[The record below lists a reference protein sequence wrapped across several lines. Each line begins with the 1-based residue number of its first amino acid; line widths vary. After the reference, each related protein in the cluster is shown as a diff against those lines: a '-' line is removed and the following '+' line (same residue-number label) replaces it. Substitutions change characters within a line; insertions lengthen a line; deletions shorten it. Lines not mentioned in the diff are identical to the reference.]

1 MFAKYKSVIYESLMV
16 ILGCAIFGAGL
27 DAFVLPHKLVST
39 GISGVGLIL
48 YYVTGLSVGS
58 WNMILNIPI
67 FWAAWKWLGTRVVIK
82 TLYGT
87 LMLSWMVDLF
97 NFLQYDMIIKDPLLS
112 SMMAGITTGVG
123 LGIVYRVGGNTGG
136 LDPIA
141 LIVRKYYGLQMGSIN
156 SAINCAI
163 LVAAIGVVGL
173 EAVAVTLISVYV
185 YTIITNK
192 VVIGFNQRK
201 VAFIITYRTDD
212 VCECIIKKVG
222 RGATIINGVGA
233 YTRTPKQI
241 VMVAVNL
248 LQVNKLKEVI
258 QEADPN
264 VFILITD
271 AQEVIG
277 QGFTQPIIPTEVC
290 EQLKDK
296 STTPVS
302 YTHLKDPPTSI
313 GLPVTIPGL
322 HSPFNVLYSSAI
334 QLMIW
339 AFVFTSGAGT
349 SVFTPMI
356 GAIRRTKLRVK
367 RSNSRGFN
375 VLGSTLIPPLPPP

>member
-1 MFAKYKSVIYESLMV
+1 
-16 ILGCAIFGAGL
+16 
-27 DAFVLPHKLVST
+27 
-39 GISGVGLIL
+39 
-48 YYVTGLSVGS
+48 
-58 WNMILNIPI
+58 MILNIPI
-67 FWAAWKWLGTRVVIK
+67 FWAAWKWLGTRVVVK

-87 LMLSWMVDLF
+87 LMLSWMIDLF

-163 LVAAIGVVGL
+163 LLAAVGVVGL

-212 VCECIIKKVG
+212 VCECIINKVG
-222 RGATIINGVGA
+222 RGATIIEGVGA
-233 YTRTPKQI
+233 YTRTPKNI

-258 QEADPN
+258 EEADPN

-277 QGFTQPIIPTEVC
+277 QGFTRPILPTEVTN
-290 EQLKDK
+290 QLKAQGTIAQDA
-296 STTPVS
+296 TAV
-302 YTHLKDPPTSI
+302 
-313 GLPVTIPGL
+313 VTD
-322 HSPFNVLYSSAI
+322 N
-334 QLMIW
+334 
-339 AFVFTSGAGT
+339 
-349 SVFTPMI
+349 
-356 GAIRRTKLRVK
+356 K
-367 RSNSRGFN
+367 
-375 VLGSTLIPPLPPP
+375 

>member
-1 MFAKYKSVIYESLMV
+1 MFAKYRSVIYESLMV

-67 FWAAWKWLGTRVVIK
+67 FWAAWKWLGTRVVVK

-87 LMLSWMVDLF
+87 LMLSWMIDLF
-97 NFLQYDMIIKDPLLS
+97 DFLQYDMIIKDPLLS

-163 LVAAIGVVGL
+163 LLAAVGVVGL

-212 VCECIIKKVG
+212 VCECIINKVG
-222 RGATIINGVGA
+222 RGATIIEGVGA
-233 YTRTPKQI
+233 YTRTPKNI

-258 QEADPN
+258 EEADPN

-277 QGFTQPIIPTEVC
+277 QGFTRPILPTEVTN
-290 EQLKDK
+290 QLKAQ
-296 STTPVS
+296 STIAQDATAV
-302 YTHLKDPPTSI
+302 
-313 GLPVTIPGL
+313 VTD
-322 HSPFNVLYSSAI
+322 N
-334 QLMIW
+334 
-339 AFVFTSGAGT
+339 
-349 SVFTPMI
+349 
-356 GAIRRTKLRVK
+356 K
-367 RSNSRGFN
+367 
-375 VLGSTLIPPLPPP
+375 

>member
-1 MFAKYKSVIYESLMV
+1 MFAKYKDVVYQCLMV
-16 ILGCAIFGAGL
+16 VVGCAIFGAGI

-48 YYVTGLSVGS
+48 YYVTGLSVGY

-67 FWAAWKWLGTRVVIK
+67 FWAAWKWLGTRVVVK

-87 LMLSWMVDLF
+87 LMLSWMIDLF
-97 NFLQYDMIIKDPLLS
+97 DFLQYDMIIKDPLLS

-136 LDPIA
+136 VDPIA

-163 LVAAIGVVGL
+163 LLAAVGVVGL

-212 VCECIIKKVG
+212 VCECIINKVG
-222 RGATIINGVGA
+222 RGATIIEGVGA
-233 YTRTPKQI
+233 YTRTPKNI

-258 QEADPN
+258 EEADPN

-277 QGFTQPIIPTEVC
+277 QGFTRPILPTEVTN
-290 EQLKDK
+290 QLKAQGTIAQDA
-296 STTPVS
+296 TAV
-302 YTHLKDPPTSI
+302 
-313 GLPVTIPGL
+313 VTD
-322 HSPFNVLYSSAI
+322 N
-334 QLMIW
+334 
-339 AFVFTSGAGT
+339 
-349 SVFTPMI
+349 
-356 GAIRRTKLRVK
+356 K
-367 RSNSRGFN
+367 
-375 VLGSTLIPPLPPP
+375 

>member
-1 MFAKYKSVIYESLMV
+1 MFAKYKDVVYQCLV
-16 ILGCAIFGAGL
+16 VVVGCAIFGAGI

-67 FWAAWKWLGTRVVIK
+67 FWAAWKWLGTRVVVK

-87 LMLSWMVDLF
+87 LMLSWMIDLF
-97 NFLQYDMIIKDPLLS
+97 DFLQYDMIIKDPLMS

-163 LVAAIGVVGL
+163 LLAAVGVVGL

-212 VCECIIKKVG
+212 VCECIINKVG
-222 RGATIINGVGA
+222 RGATIIEGVGA
-233 YTRTPKQI
+233 YTRTPKNI

-258 QEADPN
+258 EEADPN

-277 QGFTQPIIPTEVC
+277 QGFTRPILPTEVTN
-290 EQLKDK
+290 QLKAQGTIAQDA
-296 STTPVS
+296 TAV
-302 YTHLKDPPTSI
+302 
-313 GLPVTIPGL
+313 VTD
-322 HSPFNVLYSSAI
+322 N
-334 QLMIW
+334 
-339 AFVFTSGAGT
+339 
-349 SVFTPMI
+349 
-356 GAIRRTKLRVK
+356 K
-367 RSNSRGFN
+367 
-375 VLGSTLIPPLPPP
+375 

>member
-1 MFAKYKSVIYESLMV
+1 MWSKYKDTLYQCVMV
-16 ILGCAIFGAGL
+16 AVGCAIFGAGL

-39 GISGVGLIL
+39 GISGIGLIL
-48 YYVTGLSVGS
+48 YYLTGLSVGT
-58 WNMILNIPI
+58 WNVVLNIPI
-67 FWAAWKWLGTRVVIK
+67 FWAAWHWLGKKVIIN

-87 LMLSWMVDLF
+87 VMLSWMVDAF
-97 NFLQYDMIIKDPLLS
+97 DFLQYNMVISDPLLS
-112 SMMAGITTGVG
+112 SMMAGVTTGVG

-141 LIVRKYYGLQMGSIN
+141 LIVRKYYGLKMGSIN
-156 SAINCAI
+156 SAINGII
-163 LVAAIGVVGL
+163 LAAAIWVVGF
-173 EAVAVTLISVYV
+173 EAVAVTLVSLYV

-201 VAFIITYRTDD
+201 VAFIITYRTDE

-296 STTPVS
+296 STTQEDDTETV
-302 YTHLKDPPTSI
+302 H
-313 GLPVTIPGL
+313 
-322 HSPFNVLYSSAI
+322 N
-334 QLMIW
+334 Q
-339 AFVFTSGAGT
+339 
-349 SVFTPMI
+349 
-356 GAIRRTKLRVK
+356 
-367 RSNSRGFN
+367 
-375 VLGSTLIPPLPPP
+375 

>member
-1 MFAKYKSVIYESLMV
+1 MFAKYKDVVYQCLMV
-16 ILGCAIFGAGL
+16 VVGCAIFGAGI
-27 DAFVLPHKLVST
+27 DTFVLPHKLVST

-67 FWAAWKWLGTRVVIK
+67 FWAAWKWLGMRVVVK

-87 LMLSWMVDLF
+87 LMLSWMIDLF
-97 NFLQYDMIIKDPLLS
+97 DFLQYDMIIKEPLLS

-163 LVAAIGVVGL
+163 LLAAVGVVGL

-212 VCECIIKKVG
+212 VCECIINKVG
-222 RGATIINGVGA
+222 RGATIIEGVGA
-233 YTRTPKQI
+233 YTRTPKNI

-258 QEADPN
+258 EEADPN

-277 QGFTQPIIPTEVC
+277 QGFTRPILPTEVTN
-290 EQLKDK
+290 QLKAQGTIAQDA
-296 STTPVS
+296 TAV
-302 YTHLKDPPTSI
+302 
-313 GLPVTIPGL
+313 VTD
-322 HSPFNVLYSSAI
+322 N
-334 QLMIW
+334 
-339 AFVFTSGAGT
+339 
-349 SVFTPMI
+349 
-356 GAIRRTKLRVK
+356 K
-367 RSNSRGFN
+367 
-375 VLGSTLIPPLPPP
+375 

>member
-1 MFAKYKSVIYESLMV
+1 MFAKYKTVIYESLMV
-16 ILGCAIFGAGL
+16 ILGCAIFGAGI
-27 DAFVLPHKLVST
+27 DSFVLPHKLVST

-58 WNMILNIPI
+58 WNIILNIPI

-87 LMLSWMVDLF
+87 FMLSWMIDLF
-97 NFLQYDMIIKDPLLS
+97 GFLQYDMIIKDPLLS

-163 LVAAIGVVGL
+163 LLAAVGVVGL

-201 VAFIITYRTDD
+201 VAFIITYRTDE
-212 VCECIIKKVG
+212 VCACIINKVG
-222 RGATIINGVGA
+222 RGATIINGIGA

-296 STTPVS
+296 S
-302 YTHLKDPPTSI
+302 
-313 GLPVTIPGL
+313 VTL
-322 HSPFNVLYSSAI
+322 EDNTQTVHK
-334 QLMIW
+334 Q
-339 AFVFTSGAGT
+339 
-349 SVFTPMI
+349 
-356 GAIRRTKLRVK
+356 
-367 RSNSRGFN
+367 
-375 VLGSTLIPPLPPP
+375 

>member
-67 FWAAWKWLGTRVVIK
+67 FWAAWKWLGTRVVVK

-87 LMLSWMVDLF
+87 LMLSWMIDLF
-97 NFLQYDMIIKDPLLS
+97 DFLQYDMIIKDPLLS

-163 LVAAIGVVGL
+163 LLAAVVVVGL

-212 VCECIIKKVG
+212 VCECIINKVG
-222 RGATIINGVGA
+222 RGATIIEGVGA
-233 YTRTPKQI
+233 YTRTPKNI

-258 QEADPN
+258 EEADPN

-277 QGFTQPIIPTEVC
+277 QGFTRPILPTEVTN
-290 EQLKDK
+290 QLKAQGTIAQDA
-296 STTPVS
+296 TAV
-302 YTHLKDPPTSI
+302 
-313 GLPVTIPGL
+313 VTD
-322 HSPFNVLYSSAI
+322 N
-334 QLMIW
+334 
-339 AFVFTSGAGT
+339 
-349 SVFTPMI
+349 
-356 GAIRRTKLRVK
+356 K
-367 RSNSRGFN
+367 
-375 VLGSTLIPPLPPP
+375 

>member
-1 MFAKYKSVIYESLMV
+1 MFAKYKDVVYQCLMV
-16 ILGCAIFGAGL
+16 VVGCAIFGAGI

-67 FWAAWKWLGTRVVIK
+67 FWAAWKWLGTRVVVK

-87 LMLSWMVDLF
+87 LMLSWMIDLF
-97 NFLQYDMIIKDPLLS
+97 DFLQYDMIIKDPLLS

-141 LIVRKYYGLQMGSIN
+141 LILRKYYGLQMGSIN

-163 LVAAIGVVGL
+163 LLAAVGVVGL

-212 VCECIIKKVG
+212 VCECIINKVG
-222 RGATIINGVGA
+222 RGATIIEGVGA
-233 YTRTPKQI
+233 YTRTPKNI

-258 QEADPN
+258 EEADPN

-277 QGFTQPIIPTEVC
+277 QGFTRPILPTEVTN
-290 EQLKDK
+290 QLKAQGTIAQDA
-296 STTPVS
+296 TAV
-302 YTHLKDPPTSI
+302 
-313 GLPVTIPGL
+313 VTD
-322 HSPFNVLYSSAI
+322 N
-334 QLMIW
+334 
-339 AFVFTSGAGT
+339 
-349 SVFTPMI
+349 
-356 GAIRRTKLRVK
+356 K
-367 RSNSRGFN
+367 
-375 VLGSTLIPPLPPP
+375 

>member
-1 MFAKYKSVIYESLMV
+1 MFAKYKDVVYQCLMV
-16 ILGCAIFGAGL
+16 VVGCAIFGAGI

-67 FWAAWKWLGTRVVIK
+67 FWAAWKWLGTRVVVK

-87 LMLSWMVDLF
+87 LMLSWMIDLF
-97 NFLQYDMIIKDPLLS
+97 DFLQYDMIIKDPLLS

-163 LVAAIGVVGL
+163 LLAAVGVVGL

-212 VCECIIKKVG
+212 VCECIINKVG
-222 RGATIINGVGA
+222 RGATIIEGIGA
-233 YTRTPKQI
+233 YTRTPKNI

-258 QEADPN
+258 EEADPN

-277 QGFTQPIIPTEVC
+277 QGFTRPILPTEVTN
-290 EQLKDK
+290 QLKAQGTMAQDA
-296 STTPVS
+296 TTV
-302 YTHLKDPPTSI
+302 
-313 GLPVTIPGL
+313 VTD
-322 HSPFNVLYSSAI
+322 N
-334 QLMIW
+334 
-339 AFVFTSGAGT
+339 
-349 SVFTPMI
+349 
-356 GAIRRTKLRVK
+356 K
-367 RSNSRGFN
+367 
-375 VLGSTLIPPLPPP
+375 

>member
-1 MFAKYKSVIYESLMV
+1 MFAKYKDVVYQCLMV
-16 ILGCAIFGAGL
+16 VVGCAIFGAGI

-48 YYVTGLSVGS
+48 YYITGLSVGS

-67 FWAAWKWLGTRVVIK
+67 FWAAWKWLGTRVVVK

-87 LMLSWMVDLF
+87 LMLSWMIDLF
-97 NFLQYDMIIKDPLLS
+97 DFLQYDMIIKDPLLS

-163 LVAAIGVVGL
+163 LLAAVGVVGL

-201 VAFIITYRTDD
+201 VAFIITYRTDE
-212 VCECIIKKVG
+212 VCECIINKVG
-222 RGATIINGVGA
+222 RGATIIEGIGA
-233 YTRTPKQI
+233 YTRTPKNI

-258 QEADPN
+258 EEADPN

-277 QGFTQPIIPTEVC
+277 QGFTRPILPIEVTN
-290 EQLKDK
+290 QMKAQ
-296 STTPVS
+296 STIAQDA
-302 YTHLKDPPTSI
+302 THT
-313 GLPVTIPGL
+313 VTD
-322 HSPFNVLYSSAI
+322 S
-334 QLMIW
+334 
-339 AFVFTSGAGT
+339 
-349 SVFTPMI
+349 
-356 GAIRRTKLRVK
+356 K
-367 RSNSRGFN
+367 
-375 VLGSTLIPPLPPP
+375 

>member
-1 MFAKYKSVIYESLMV
+1 MFAKYRSVIYESLMV

-241 VMVAVNL
+241 FLVAVNL

-258 QEADPN
+258 
-264 VFILITD
+264 
-271 AQEVIG
+271 
-277 QGFTQPIIPTEVC
+277 
-290 EQLKDK
+290 
-296 STTPVS
+296 
-302 YTHLKDPPTSI
+302 
-313 GLPVTIPGL
+313 
-322 HSPFNVLYSSAI
+322 
-334 QLMIW
+334 
-339 AFVFTSGAGT
+339 
-349 SVFTPMI
+349 
-356 GAIRRTKLRVK
+356 
-367 RSNSRGFN
+367 
-375 VLGSTLIPPLPPP
+375 

>member
-67 FWAAWKWLGTRVVIK
+67 FWAAWKWLGTRVVVK

-87 LMLSWMVDLF
+87 LMLSWMIDLF
-97 NFLQYDMIIKDPLLS
+97 DFLQYDIIIKDPLLS

-163 LVAAIGVVGL
+163 LLAAVGVVGL

-212 VCECIIKKVG
+212 VCECIINKVG
-222 RGATIINGVGA
+222 RGATIIEGVGA
-233 YTRTPKQI
+233 YTRTPKNI

-258 QEADPN
+258 EEADPN

-277 QGFTQPIIPTEVC
+277 QGFTRPILPTEVTN
-290 EQLKDK
+290 QLKAQGTIAQDA
-296 STTPVS
+296 TAV
-302 YTHLKDPPTSI
+302 
-313 GLPVTIPGL
+313 VTD
-322 HSPFNVLYSSAI
+322 N
-334 QLMIW
+334 
-339 AFVFTSGAGT
+339 
-349 SVFTPMI
+349 
-356 GAIRRTKLRVK
+356 K
-367 RSNSRGFN
+367 
-375 VLGSTLIPPLPPP
+375 

>member
-1 MFAKYKSVIYESLMV
+1 MFAKYKDVVYQCLMV
-16 ILGCAIFGAGL
+16 VVGCAIFGAGI
-27 DAFVLPHKLVST
+27 DSFVLPHKLVST

-48 YYVTGLSVGS
+48 FYVTGFSVGS

-67 FWAAWKWLGTRVVIK
+67 FWAAWKWLGTRVVVK

-87 LMLSWMVDLF
+87 LMLSWMIDLF
-97 NFLQYDMIIKDPLLS
+97 DFLQYDMIIKDPLLS

-163 LVAAIGVVGL
+163 LLAAVGVVGL

-212 VCECIIKKVG
+212 VCECIINKVG
-222 RGATIINGVGA
+222 RGATIIEGVGA
-233 YTRTPKQI
+233 YTRTPKNI

-258 QEADPN
+258 EEADPN

-277 QGFTQPIIPTEVC
+277 QGFTRPILPTEVTN
-290 EQLKDK
+290 QLKAQGTIAQDA
-296 STTPVS
+296 TAV
-302 YTHLKDPPTSI
+302 
-313 GLPVTIPGL
+313 VTD
-322 HSPFNVLYSSAI
+322 N
-334 QLMIW
+334 
-339 AFVFTSGAGT
+339 
-349 SVFTPMI
+349 
-356 GAIRRTKLRVK
+356 K
-367 RSNSRGFN
+367 
-375 VLGSTLIPPLPPP
+375 

>member
-1 MFAKYKSVIYESLMV
+1 MFAKYKDVVYQCLMV
-16 ILGCAIFGAGL
+16 VVGCAIFGAGI

-67 FWAAWKWLGTRVVIK
+67 FWAAWKWLGTRVVVK

-87 LMLSWMVDLF
+87 LMLSWMIDLF
-97 NFLQYDMIIKDPLLS
+97 DFLQYDIIIKDPLLS

-123 LGIVYRVGGNTGG
+123 LGVVYRVGGNTGG

-163 LVAAIGVVGL
+163 LLAAVGVVGL

-212 VCECIIKKVG
+212 VCECIINKVG
-222 RGATIINGVGA
+222 RGATIIEGVGA
-233 YTRTPKQI
+233 YTRTPKNI

-258 QEADPN
+258 EEADPN

-277 QGFTQPIIPTEVC
+277 QGFTRPILPTEVTN
-290 EQLKDK
+290 QLKAQGTIAQDA
-296 STTPVS
+296 TAV
-302 YTHLKDPPTSI
+302 
-313 GLPVTIPGL
+313 VTD
-322 HSPFNVLYSSAI
+322 N
-334 QLMIW
+334 
-339 AFVFTSGAGT
+339 
-349 SVFTPMI
+349 
-356 GAIRRTKLRVK
+356 K
-367 RSNSRGFN
+367 
-375 VLGSTLIPPLPPP
+375 

>member
-1 MFAKYKSVIYESLMV
+1 MFAKYKDVVYQCLV
-16 ILGCAIFGAGL
+16 VVVGCAIFGAGI

-48 YYVTGLSVGS
+48 YYITGLSVGS
-58 WNMILNIPI
+58 WNVILNIPI
-67 FWAAWKWLGTRVVIK
+67 FWAAWKWLGTRVVVK

-87 LMLSWMVDLF
+87 LMLSWMIDFF

-163 LVAAIGVVGL
+163 LLAAVGVVGL

-212 VCECIIKKVG
+212 VCECIINKVG
-222 RGATIINGVGA
+222 RGATIIEGVGA
-233 YTRTPKQI
+233 YTRTPKNI

-258 QEADPN
+258 EEADPN

-277 QGFTQPIIPTEVC
+277 QGFTRPILPTEVTN
-290 EQLKDK
+290 QLKAQGTIAQDA
-296 STTPVS
+296 TAV
-302 YTHLKDPPTSI
+302 
-313 GLPVTIPGL
+313 VTD
-322 HSPFNVLYSSAI
+322 N
-334 QLMIW
+334 
-339 AFVFTSGAGT
+339 
-349 SVFTPMI
+349 
-356 GAIRRTKLRVK
+356 K
-367 RSNSRGFN
+367 
-375 VLGSTLIPPLPPP
+375 

>member
-1 MFAKYKSVIYESLMV
+1 MFAKYKDVVYQCLMV
-16 ILGCAIFGAGL
+16 VVGCAIFGAGI

-67 FWAAWKWLGTRVVIK
+67 FWAAWKWLGTRVVVK

-87 LMLSWMVDLF
+87 LMLSWMIDLF
-97 NFLQYDMIIKDPLLS
+97 DFLQYDMIIKDPLLS

-163 LVAAIGVVGL
+163 LLAAVGVVGL

-212 VCECIIKKVG
+212 VCECIINKVG
-222 RGATIINGVGA
+222 RGATIIEGVGA
-233 YTRTPKQI
+233 YTRTPKNI

-258 QEADPN
+258 EEADPN

-277 QGFTQPIIPTEVC
+277 QGFTRPILPTEVTN
-290 EQLKDK
+290 QLKAQG
-296 STTPVS
+296 TIA
-302 YTHLKDPPTSI
+302 KDATAV
-313 GLPVTIPGL
+313 VTD
-322 HSPFNVLYSSAI
+322 N
-334 QLMIW
+334 
-339 AFVFTSGAGT
+339 
-349 SVFTPMI
+349 
-356 GAIRRTKLRVK
+356 K
-367 RSNSRGFN
+367 
-375 VLGSTLIPPLPPP
+375 

>member
-1 MFAKYKSVIYESLMV
+1 MFAKYKDVVYQCLMV
-16 ILGCAIFGAGL
+16 VVGCAIFGAGI

-67 FWAAWKWLGTRVVIK
+67 FWAAWKWLGTRVVVK

-87 LMLSWMVDLF
+87 LMLSWMIDLF
-97 NFLQYDMIIKDPLLS
+97 DFLQYDMIIKEPLLS

-163 LVAAIGVVGL
+163 LLAAVGVVGL

-212 VCECIIKKVG
+212 VCECIINKVG
-222 RGATIINGVGA
+222 RGATIIEGVGA
-233 YTRTPKQI
+233 YTRTPKNI

-258 QEADPN
+258 EEADPN

-277 QGFTQPIIPTEVC
+277 QGFTRPILPTEVTN
-290 EQLKDK
+290 QLKAQGTIAQDA
-296 STTPVS
+296 TAV
-302 YTHLKDPPTSI
+302 
-313 GLPVTIPGL
+313 VTD
-322 HSPFNVLYSSAI
+322 N
-334 QLMIW
+334 
-339 AFVFTSGAGT
+339 
-349 SVFTPMI
+349 
-356 GAIRRTKLRVK
+356 K
-367 RSNSRGFN
+367 
-375 VLGSTLIPPLPPP
+375 

>member
-1 MFAKYKSVIYESLMV
+1 MFAKYKDVVYQCLMV
-16 ILGCAIFGAGL
+16 VVGCAIFGAGI

-48 YYVTGLSVGS
+48 YYVTGLSVGY

-67 FWAAWKWLGTRVVIK
+67 FWAAWKWLGTRVVVK

-87 LMLSWMVDLF
+87 LMLSWMIDLF
-97 NFLQYDMIIKDPLLS
+97 DFLQYDMIIKDPLLS

-163 LVAAIGVVGL
+163 LLAAVGVVGL

-212 VCECIIKKVG
+212 VCECIINKVG
-222 RGATIINGVGA
+222 RGATIIEGVGA
-233 YTRTPKQI
+233 YTRTPKNI

-258 QEADPN
+258 EEADPN

-277 QGFTQPIIPTEVC
+277 QGFTRPILPTEVTN
-290 EQLKDK
+290 QLKAQG
-296 STTPVS
+296 TIA
-302 YTHLKDPPTSI
+302 KDATAV
-313 GLPVTIPGL
+313 VTD
-322 HSPFNVLYSSAI
+322 N
-334 QLMIW
+334 
-339 AFVFTSGAGT
+339 
-349 SVFTPMI
+349 
-356 GAIRRTKLRVK
+356 K
-367 RSNSRGFN
+367 
-375 VLGSTLIPPLPPP
+375 